1 MTLPMWNP
9 EKTGLLFD
17 NGAGG
22 LRYVDSGPE
31 FDLHKNTAGPFAQL
45 PDPEPDLEVLAQEV
59 RDKRNALLSASDWTQ
74 VADAP
79 VDKTAWAAYRQELR
93 DITEQVGF
101 PTEVIWPTK
110 PV

>member
-1 MTLPMWNP
+1 MTYSLEWRNEAKTILAKVDGNHTDIIEPGHP
-9 EKTGLLFD
+9 EWAELSQAEGIVAFVTHT
-17 NGAGG
+17 
-22 LRYVDSGPE
+22 VDLGE
-31 FDLHKNTAGPFAQL
+31 
-45 PDPEPDLEVLAQEV
+45 EV
-59 RDKRNALLSASDWTQ
+59 RSQRNALLSASDWTQ

-110 PV
+110 PA